1 MLELSHNVG
10 VDCHVTDAAVVE
22 VACWVG
28 GSELS
33 EISYRSILEKHS
45 KWILS
50 FQVMAVML

>member
-1 MLELSHNVG
+1 MLELYNNVG
-10 VDCHVTDAAVVE
+10 VGFHVTDAAVVE

-28 GSELS
+28 GSDLS

-45 KWILS
+45 KWIFS